1 MESSSSSSCT
11 RRLSSSLGGENFLLC
26 FCGVQATIKHSN
38 TEKNPRRKFWGC
50 GRYGLP
56 PIIPCKFFVWCD
68 EINPGLYR
76 VFNGLVK
83 MYRDM
88 KEEVED
94 QKGKILCLEKEL
106 ETTKETLE
114 TTMLEVASLEKKFK
128 ITINCAVFIII
139 ALMLLHFVVP
149 SVA

>member
-1 MESSSSSSCT
+1 
-11 RRLSSSLGGENFLLC
+11 
-26 FCGVQATIKHSN
+26 
-38 TEKNPRRKFWGC
+38 
-50 GRYGLP
+50 
-56 PIIPCKFFVWCD
+56 
-68 EINPGLYR
+68 
-76 VFNGLVK
+76 